1 MFQANHVLSS
11 LKNELQRPHRLV
23 HQSDIIII
31 IVITI
36 VVVIAAFVV
45 VLLLL
50 LLLLLLLVIVI
61 GPSGVQFRE

>member
-1 MFQANHVLSS
+1 MFHPNYVSSS
-11 LKNELQRPHRLV
+11 LKDELQRHRLV
-23 HQSDIIII
+23 HQSNIIII

-50 LLLLLLLVIVI
+50 SLLVIVI
-61 GPSGVQFRE
+61 GPSGVQFRK